1 MDVFDIVEKNGE
13 KHVITKIVN
22 GDGATV
28 ETMPLDEFLRTNE
41 RFMYVNG
48 SIVLLGRI

>member
-13 KHVITKIVN
+13 KHVITKIVK
-22 GDGATV
+22 GVGEKV
-28 ETMPLDEFLRTNE
+28 ETMPLDEFLRKNE